1 MAKTAIQPSKFIE
14 TGGKMMK
21 KRTKL
26 GVSLA
31 LVGIL
36 AVGGTYAYLQFQ
48 TGPVENTFTFGDN
61 VNGEI
66 KEPHWDGECFEG
78 ETCDIEA
85 TGKQDAQNFTPGQ
98 TIAKDPQLK
107 NTSNVPAYAAV
118 KIEYTGVEND
128 TAVTSYAALNKFAE
142 IDWNT
147 DDWYFNADHTLAIY
161 KKALHPDENN
171 VENKTV
177 PVFTNVKINEHAVY
191 PEAGETNDL
200 AMHHFQ
206 INVKGYFAQADNMDG
221 MDSILAVKTVFE
233 DFKDFEAINK

>member
-1 MAKTAIQPSKFIE
+1 
-14 TGGKMMK
+14 MMK

-66 KEPHWDGECFEG
+66 KEPYWDGECFEG

-98 TIAKDPQLK
+98 TCLLY
-107 NTSNVPAYAAV
+107 TSRCV
-118 KIEYTGVEND
+118 
-128 TAVTSYAALNKFAE
+128 
-142 IDWNT
+142 
-147 DDWYFNADHTLAIY
+147 
-161 KKALHPDENN
+161 
-171 VENKTV
+171 
-177 PVFTNVKINEHAVY
+177 
-191 PEAGETNDL
+191 
-200 AMHHFQ
+200 
-206 INVKGYFAQADNMDG
+206 
-221 MDSILAVKTVFE
+221 
-233 DFKDFEAINK
+233 

>member
-1 MAKTAIQPSKFIE
+1 
-14 TGGKMMK
+14 MK

-85 TGKQDAQNFTPGQ
+85 QVNRMHKTL
-98 TIAKDPQLK
+98 PQVRQLRK
-107 NTSNVPAYAAV
+107 
-118 KIEYTGVEND
+118 
-128 TAVTSYAALNKFAE
+128 
-142 IDWNT
+142 
-147 DDWYFNADHTLAIY
+147 TL
-161 KKALHPDENN
+161 
-171 VENKTV
+171 
-177 PVFTNVKINEHAVY
+177 
-191 PEAGETNDL
+191 
-200 AMHHFQ
+200 
-206 INVKGYFAQADNMDG
+206 
-221 MDSILAVKTVFE
+221 S
-233 DFKDFEAINK
+233 

>member
-1 MAKTAIQPSKFIE
+1 
-14 TGGKMMK
+14 MMK

-147 DDWYFNADHTLAIY
+147 NDWYFNADHTLAIY
-161 KKALHPDENN
+161 KKVLHPDENN